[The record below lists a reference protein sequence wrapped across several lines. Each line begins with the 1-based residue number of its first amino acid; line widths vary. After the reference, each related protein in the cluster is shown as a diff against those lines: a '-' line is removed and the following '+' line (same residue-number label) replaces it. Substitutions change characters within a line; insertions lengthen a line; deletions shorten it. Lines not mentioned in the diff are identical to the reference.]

1 MYSGLVVE
9 SGPLKSYKLLTP
21 NEYAPGKGVLPEGNL
36 MLEVYTAR
44 KAAFTVVL
52 TRTPSGDYRA
62 TQLVR

>member
-21 NEYAPGKGVLPEGNL
+21 NEYAPDKGVLPEGNL
-36 MLEVYTAR
+36 MLEVYTA
-44 KAAFTVVL
+44 KAALTLVL